1 MQPVKTDQLN
11 NNGRKVFKDFLSH
24 YTPYWP
30 VFLVLLFI
38 SVAGAVLYLSW
49 ASPVYEIS
57 AAILLK
63 EEKKGFDES
72 SILESLDMFGT
83 KKIVEN
89 EIEVLSSWS
98 LMNQVVKDL
107 DLYAPLYKIEGR
119 KNLPAFAMSPVKIE
133 VMDPEAIEKTE
144 KFYFTFDVR
153 LRKVKMGNDFYSLDT
168 WISLDGDSIRFVS
181 NNTCCPTD
189 GQALFYFMLINPED
203 VVDDIVDNIKIRSAR
218 RQGTVIKIRLKDKDP
233 FRGKAILNG
242 LISMYNKATIE
253 DKNVLA
259 GNTLA
264 FIEQRL
270 NYVVRE
276 LDSVEVNIERFK
288 IANQILDISEQGK
301 IFLESVEGNDQKI
314 SEINVQLSILDQIK
328 KYVLSKNESPGIV
341 PSTVG
346 MNDKVLTELLER
358 LYDFEIQYEQLD
370 KSIGENNP
378 IMISI
383 KQKIAKVKPGI
394 LENIENQKNS
404 LQAAKNNLDA
414 GSNRYSSVIKTLPA
428 KERELLQKSR
438 QQKIKNS
445 IYTFLL
451 QKKEE
456 AALSYASTIADS
468 RIVDTARVSKDPV
481 SPRKSV
487 IYFIA
492 FVAPFL
498 AGMGLVQIRDLL
510 NNNILLR
517 SEIEQNLSMPIIGE
531 IVHDV
536 SHKVIVTGKQQKS
549 LIAEQFRIT
558 RTNLSYIGINDNKK
572 KILVTS
578 SISGEGK
585 SFVVVNLAI
594 SLVLTGKKVVILEL
608 DLRKPQISNIFNLVR
623 EPGITNYLIG
633 NSQLKE
639 IIKKVPDYD
648 NLFVISSGPIP
659 PNPAEL
665 ILNEKLNQLF
675 EDLTNQFDYILV
687 DSAPVVPVT
696 DAHLLSRLCDATL
709 YVIRHGY
716 TPKSFVEK
724 MEESNKVIGLK
735 NVAII
740 YNGVK
745 SRGFAK
751 YGYRYEYNSETLQL

>member
-1 MQPVKTDQLN
+1 MPAKTNQEN
-11 NNGRKVFKDFLSH
+11 NERKIFKDFLSH

-30 VFLVLLFI
+30 VFVALLLL
-38 SVAGAVLYLSW
+38 SLAGAVLYLSS

-57 AAILLK
+57 TAILLK

-98 LMNQVVKDL
+98 LMTQVVKDL
-107 DLYAPLYKIEGR
+107 GLYASLHRKAGR
-119 KNLPAFAMSPVKIE
+119 KGLPAFGASPIKIE
-133 VMDPEAIEKTE
+133 VMCPDNIQKTG
-144 KFYFTFDVR
+144 KTYFSFDVKSQ
-153 LRKVKMGNDFYSLDT
+153 KVKIANRCYPLGA
-168 WISLDGDSIRFVS
+168 WIFFEGDSIRFVH
-181 NNTCCPTD
+181 NNTYRD
-189 GQALFYFMLINPED
+189 SNEHALFYFSLINPED
-203 VVDDIVDNIKIRSAR
+203 VVDDIMESIKIRSAR

-233 FRGKAILNG
+233 LRGKAILNG
-242 LISMYNKATIE
+242 LITMYNRATID

-270 NYVVRE
+270 NYVVKE

-288 IANQILDISEQGK
+288 IANQIVDISEQGK
-301 IFLESVEGNDQKI
+301 IFMESVEGNDQKI
-314 SEINVQLSILDQIK
+314 SEINVQLAILDQVK
-328 KYVLSKNESPGIV
+328 KYVLSKDENPGIV

-346 MNDKVLTELLER
+346 MNDKVLSELLQR
-358 LYDFEIQYEQLD
+358 LYDFEIQYEQF
-370 KSIGENNP
+370 KQSSGENNP
-378 IMISI
+378 LMISI

-404 LQAAKNNLDA
+404 LLAAKNNLDA
-414 GSNRYSSVIKTLPA
+414 GSNRYASVIKALPV
-428 KERELLQKSR
+428 KERELLQRSR

-481 SPRKSV
+481 SPKKSV
-487 IYFIA
+487 IYFVA
-492 FVAPFL
+492 LLAPFL
-498 AGMGLVQIRDLL
+498 AGIGLVQIRELL
-510 NNNILLR
+510 NNTVLSR
-517 SEIEQNLSMPIIGE
+517 SEIEQNLTMPIIGE
-531 IVHDV
+531 IAYDA
-536 SHKVIVTGKQQKS
+536 SHNAIVTGSERKS
-549 LIAEQFRIT
+549 LVAEQFRIM
-558 RTNLSYIGINDNKK
+558 RTNLSYIGINDSRKK
-572 KILVTS
+572 VLVTS
-578 SISGEGK
+578 GISGEGK
-585 SFVVVNLAI
+585 SFIVVNLAI
-594 SLVLTGKKVVILEL
+594 SLALTGKKVVILEL
-608 DLRKPQISNIFNLVR
+608 DLRKPQVSSIFSIVR

-633 NSQLKE
+633 RSNLQE
-639 IIKKVPDYD
+639 IIRKTPGYD
-648 NLFVISSGPIP
+648 NLFLVSSGPIP

-665 ILNEKLNQLF
+665 ILNENLKKLF
-675 EDLTNQFDYILV
+675 DDLANSFDYILV

-696 DAHLLSRLCDATL
+696 DTHLLSRLCDATL

-724 MEESNKVIGLK
+724 MEESNNVMGLK

-745 SRGFAK
+745 SRGFTK
-751 YGYRYEYNSETLQL
+751 YGYRYKYYAETPGT